1 VSTSSE
7 GGDEQWLVPR
17 LASHASQ
24 LSPTVLTAK
33 PGGGLRTWRGLVEIL
48 HVTSSIR
55 ESSSG
60 LAEVLVFSSELPPS
74 LVVSLVVGERWGG
87 GGEKAVA
94 AQ

>member
-1 VSTSSE
+1 
-7 GGDEQWLVPR
+7 LVPR
-17 LASHASQ
+17 LRLARIAALPNRAH
-24 LSPTVLTAK
+24 
-33 PGGGLRTWRGLVEIL
+33 GETWRRIADVERVVEIL